1 MGLLSSRGAV
11 HAWGKAPGCRGGDAL
26 GLRRAGDDVR
36 HTLDG
41 MSDPAARL
49 DQPAETIRLRPALEN
64 LPAYVA
70 GKPAADDGIHRFK
83 VSSNES
89 HLPPIPSVRDAA
101 VAAMESSN
109 RYPDASAQQL
119 RAALGQKHGVDP
131 AQIALSTG
139 AVAVTG
145 DLVRAVVGERDEVV
159 YAWRS
164 FEAYPILVGS
174 HGGTPVPVPLTA
186 EGEHDLE
193 AMAAAVTER
202 TRLVLLCTPNN
213 PTGPSLS
220 TEQVE
225 DFLARVPEDVVVAI
239 DEAYREFHD
248 PATVLGTAG
257 IFRRHG
263 NVVLLRT
270 FSKLQGLA
278 GLRIGYAV
286 AHPRLARA
294 LGQVTVPFGAGAPAQ
309 AAALASLAPAA
320 AEELEHRAE
329 QIRSE
334 RSRVMAGLRE
344 QGWELAASQGNF
356 VYFPLGERSG
366 EFAEFADA
374 RGLVLRAYGTDGV
387 RATIAEEEANDRLLT
402 IAQEWRES

>member
-1 MGLLSSRGAV
+1 MF
-11 HAWGKAPGCRGGDAL
+11 
-26 GLRRAGDDVR
+26 
-36 HTLDG
+36 
-41 MSDPAARL
+41 
-49 DQPAETIRLRPALEN
+49 DQPAENIRLRPTLEG

-70 GKPAADDGIHRFK
+70 GKPAADDGILRYK
-83 VSSNES
+83 ISSNES
-89 HLPPIPSVRDAA
+89 PFPPVLAVRDAVIA
-101 VAAMESSN
+101 SLGATH
-109 RYPDASAQQL
+109 RYPDAAAGEL
-119 RAALGQKHGVDP
+119 RERLGAKHGVEP

-139 AVAVTG
+139 SVAVSG
-145 DLVRAVVGERDEVV
+145 DLVRALVGEGDEVV
-159 YAWRS
+159 HAWRS

-174 HGGTPVPVPLTA
+174 HGGVSVAVPVTA
-186 EGEHDLE
+186 TGEHDLE
-193 AMAAAVTER
+193 AMAAAITDR

-220 TEQVE
+220 TDQVE
-225 DFLARVPEDVVVAI
+225 EFLARVPEHVVVAI

-294 LGQVTVPFGAGAPAQ
+294 LSQVTVPFGASSPAQ
-309 AAALASLAPAA
+309 AGALASLQPAVQ
-320 AEELEHRAE
+320 EELEHRAE
-329 QIRSE
+329 WIRSE
-334 RSRVMAGLRE
+334 RSRVLAALAE
-344 QGWELAASQGNF
+344 QGWQLPASQGNF
-356 VYFPLGERSG
+356 VYLPLGGQSA

-387 RATIAEEEANDRLLT
+387 RATIAEQEANDLLIE
-402 IAQEWRES
+402 IAAAWRER

>member
-1 MGLLSSRGAV
+1 
-11 HAWGKAPGCRGGDAL
+11 
-26 GLRRAGDDVR
+26 
-36 HTLDG
+36 
-41 MSDPAARL
+41 MSDPASRA
-49 DQPAETIRLRPALEN
+49 DQPAENVRLRPGLED

-70 GKPAADDGIHRFK
+70 GKPAADDGIHRYK

-89 HLPPIPSVRDAA
+89 HLPPIPAVRDAA
-101 VAAMESSN
+101 VAAMESSH
-109 RYPDASAQQL
+109 RYPDAAAQEL
-119 RAALGQKHGVDP
+119 RAALGEKHGVEP

-139 AVAVTG
+139 SVAVSG
-145 DLVRAVVGERDEVV
+145 DLVRAVVGEGDEVV
-159 YAWRS
+159 FPWRS

-174 HGGTPVPVPLTA
+174 HGGTAVPVPLTA
-186 EGEHDLE
+186 TGEHDLA
-193 AMAAAVTER
+193 AMAAAITER

-225 DFLARVPEDVVVAI
+225 EFLAAVPEHVVVAI

-294 LGQVTVPFGAGAPAQ
+294 LGQVTVPFGASAPAQ

-320 AEELEHRAE
+320 AEELARRAE
-329 QIRSE
+329 QIRAE
-334 RSRVMAGLRE
+334 RSRV
-344 QGWELAASQGNF
+344 LAALAAQDWDLPASQGNF
-356 VYFPLGERSG
+356 VYFPLGERSA

-374 RGLVLRAYGTDGV
+374 RGLVLRAYGSDGV
-387 RATIAEEEANDRLLT
+387 RATIAETEANDRLLA
-402 IAQEWRES
+402 IAQEWRAR

>member
-1 MGLLSSRGAV
+1 
-11 HAWGKAPGCRGGDAL
+11 
-26 GLRRAGDDVR
+26 
-36 HTLDG
+36 
-41 MSDPAARL
+41 MSDPAAHP

-64 LPAYVA
+64 LPAYIA
-70 GKPAADDGIHRFK
+70 GKPAADDGIHRYK

-139 AVAVTG
+139 SVAVSG
-145 DLVRAVVGERDEVV
+145 DLVRAVVGEGDEVV
-159 YAWRS
+159 FAWRS

-186 EGEHDLE
+186 AGEHDLE

-225 DFLARVPEDVVVAI
+225 DFLARGPEDVVVAI

-294 LGQVTVPFGAGAPAQ
+294 LGQGTGPFGASAPAQ

-320 AEELEHRAE
+320 AEELERRAE
-329 QIRSE
+329 RIRAE
-334 RSRVMAGLRE
+334 RSRVLAGLRA
-344 QGWELAASQGNF
+344 QGWNLPASQGNF
-356 VYFPLGERSG
+356 VYFPLEERSG

-374 RGLVLRAYGTDGV
+374 RGLVLRAYGNDGV
-387 RATIAEEEANDRLLT
+387 RATIAEEEANDRLLA
-402 IAQEWRES
+402 IAQEWRGA

>member
-1 MGLLSSRGAV
+1 
-11 HAWGKAPGCRGGDAL
+11 
-26 GLRRAGDDVR
+26 
-36 HTLDG
+36 
-41 MSDPAARL
+41 MS
-49 DQPAETIRLRPALEN
+49 DQPAENIRLRPGLEE

-70 GKPAADDGIHRFK
+70 GRPAADDGIHRYK

-89 HLPPIPSVRDAA
+89 PFPPVAAVRDAA
-101 VAAMESSN
+101 VAAMESSH
-109 RYPDASAQQL
+109 RYPDAAAAEL
-119 RAALGQKHGVDP
+119 RAALGRKHGVDP

-139 AVAVTG
+139 SVAVSG
-145 DLVRAVVGERDEVV
+145 DLVRAVVGEGDEVV
-159 YAWRS
+159 HAWRS

-174 HGGTPVPVPLTA
+174 HGGISVRVPLTEA
-186 EGEHDLE
+186 GEHDLE
-193 AMAAAVTER
+193 AMAAAITER

-213 PTGPSLS
+213 PTGASLS

-225 DFLARVPEDVVVAI
+225 DLLARVPEDVVVAI

-294 LGQVTVPFGAGAPAQ
+294 LSQVTVPFGAAAPAQ
-309 AAALASLAPAA
+309 AAALASLEPAVQ
-320 AEELEHRAE
+320 EELDRRAE
-329 QIRSE
+329 RIRAE
-334 RSRVMAGLRE
+334 RSRVMAALSS
-344 QGWELAASQGNF
+344 QGWSLPASQGNF
-356 VYFPLGERSG
+356 VYFPLGERSA

-387 RATIAEEEANDRLLT
+387 RVTIAEEEANDRLIR
-402 IAQEWRES
+402 IAEAWRER

>member
-1 MGLLSSRGAV
+1 
-11 HAWGKAPGCRGGDAL
+11 
-26 GLRRAGDDVR
+26 
-36 HTLDG
+36 
-41 MSDPAARL
+41 MSDPASRA
-49 DQPAETIRLRPALEN
+49 DQPAENVRLRPGLED

-70 GKPAADDGIHRFK
+70 GKPAADDGIHRYK

-89 HLPPIPSVRDAA
+89 HLPPIPAVRDAA
-101 VAAMESSN
+101 VAAMESSH
-109 RYPDASAQQL
+109 RYPDAAAQEL
-119 RAALGQKHGVDP
+119 RAALGEKHGVES

-139 AVAVTG
+139 SVAVSG
-145 DLVRAVVGERDEVV
+145 DLVRAVVGEGDEVV
-159 YAWRS
+159 FPWRS

-174 HGGTPVPVPLTA
+174 HGGTAVPVPLTA
-186 EGEHDLE
+186 TGEHDLA
-193 AMAAAVTER
+193 AMAAAITER

-225 DFLARVPEDVVVAI
+225 EFLAAVPEHVVVAI

-294 LGQVTVPFGAGAPAQ
+294 LGQVTVPFGASAPAQ

-320 AEELEHRAE
+320 AEELARRAE
-329 QIRSE
+329 QIRAE
-334 RSRVMAGLRE
+334 RSRVLAALAA
-344 QGWELAASQGNF
+344 QGWDLPASQGNF
-356 VYFPLGERSG
+356 VYFPLGERSA

-374 RGLVLRAYGTDGV
+374 RGLVLRAYGSDGV
-387 RATIAEEEANDRLLT
+387 RATIAETEANDRLLA
-402 IAQEWRES
+402 IAQEWRER

>member
-1 MGLLSSRGAV
+1 
-11 HAWGKAPGCRGGDAL
+11 
-26 GLRRAGDDVR
+26 
-36 HTLDG
+36 
-41 MSDPAARL
+41 MSDPASRA
-49 DQPAETIRLRPALEN
+49 DQPAENVRLRPGLED

-70 GKPAADDGIHRFK
+70 GKPAADDGIHRYK

-89 HLPPIPSVRDAA
+89 HLPPIPAVRDAA
-101 VAAMESSN
+101 VAAMESSH
-109 RYPDASAQQL
+109 RYPDAAAQEL
-119 RAALGQKHGVDP
+119 RAALGEKHGVEP

-139 AVAVTG
+139 SVAVSG
-145 DLVRAVVGERDEVV
+145 DLVRAVVGEGDEVV
-159 YAWRS
+159 FPWRS

-174 HGGTPVPVPLTA
+174 HGGTAVPVPLTA
-186 EGEHDLE
+186 TGEHDLA
-193 AMAAAVTER
+193 AMAAAITER

-225 DFLARVPEDVVVAI
+225 EFLAAVPEHVVVAI

-294 LGQVTVPFGAGAPAQ
+294 LGQVTVPFGASAPAQ

-320 AEELEHRAE
+320 AEELARRAE
-329 QIRSE
+329 QIRAE
-334 RSRVMAGLRE
+334 RSRVLAALAA
-344 QGWELAASQGNF
+344 QGWDLPASQGNF
-356 VYFPLGERSG
+356 VYFPLGERSA

-374 RGLVLRAYGTDGV
+374 RGLVLRAYGSDGV
-387 RATIAEEEANDRLLT
+387 RATIAETEANDRLLA
-402 IAQEWRES
+402 IAQEWRAR

>member
-1 MGLLSSRGAV
+1 
-11 HAWGKAPGCRGGDAL
+11 
-26 GLRRAGDDVR
+26 
-36 HTLDG
+36 
-41 MSDPAARL
+41 MSDPSARP
-49 DQPAETIRLRPALEN
+49 DQPAENIRLRPGLED

-70 GKPAADDGIHRFK
+70 GKPAADDGIRRYK

-89 HLPPIPSVRDAA
+89 HLPPIPAVRDAA
-101 VAAMESSN
+101 VAAMESSH
-109 RYPDASAQQL
+109 RYPDAAAQEL
-119 RAALGQKHGVDP
+119 RAALGEKHGVEP

-139 AVAVTG
+139 SVAVSG
-145 DLVRAVVGERDEVV
+145 DLVRALVGEGDEVV
-159 YAWRS
+159 FPWRS

-174 HGGTPVPVPLTA
+174 HGGTAVPVPLTA
-186 EGEHDLE
+186 TGEHDPA
-193 AMAAAVTER
+193 AMAAAITDR

-213 PTGPSLS
+213 PTGPSLG

-225 DFLARVPEDVVVAI
+225 EFLAAVPEHVVVAI

-294 LGQVTVPFGAGAPAQ
+294 LGQVTVPFGAAAPAQ

-320 AEELEHRAE
+320 AEELARRAE
-329 QIRSE
+329 QIRAE
-334 RSRVMAGLRE
+334 RSRVLAALAA
-344 QGWELAASQGNF
+344 QGWELPASQGNF

-374 RGLVLRAYGTDGV
+374 RGLVLRAYGDDGV
-387 RATIAEEEANDRLLT
+387 RATIAEVEANDLLIE
-402 IAQEWRES
+402 IAGEWREA

>member
-1 MGLLSSRGAV
+1 
-11 HAWGKAPGCRGGDAL
+11 
-26 GLRRAGDDVR
+26 
-36 HTLDG
+36 
-41 MSDPAARL
+41 MSDPAAHP

-64 LPAYVA
+64 LPAYIA
-70 GKPAADDGIHRFK
+70 GKPAADDGIHRYK

-139 AVAVTG
+139 SVAVSG
-145 DLVRAVVGERDEVV
+145 DLVRAVVGEGDEVV
-159 YAWRS
+159 FAWRS

-174 HGGTPVPVPLTA
+174 HGGTPVPVPLTEA
-186 EGEHDLE
+186 GEHDLE

-309 AAALASLAPAA
+309 AAALASLAPEA
-320 AEELEHRAE
+320 AEELERRAE
-329 QIRSE
+329 RIRSE

-344 QGWELAASQGNF
+344 QGWELPASQGNF
-356 VYFPLGERSG
+356 VYFPLGERSA

-387 RATIAEEEANDRLLT
+387 RATIAEEEANDRLLA
-402 IAQEWRES
+402 IAGEWIAG

>member
-1 MGLLSSRGAV
+1 MPDHPTENV
-11 HAWGKAPGCRGGDAL
+11 
-26 GLRRAGDDVR
+26 
-36 HTLDG
+36 
-41 MSDPAARL
+41 
-49 DQPAETIRLRPALEN
+49 RLRSALET
-64 LPAYVA
+64 LPAYVP
-70 GKPAADDGIHRFK
+70 GKPAADDGILRYK

-89 HLPPIPSVRDAA
+89 PFPPVDAVREA
-101 VAAMESSN
+101 VIASLDGAH
-109 RYPDASAQQL
+109 RYPDAAARAL
-119 RAALGQKHGVDP
+119 RETLGVKHGVDP

-139 AVAVTG
+139 SVAVSG
-145 DLVRAVVGERDEVV
+145 DLVRAVVGDGDEVV

-174 HGGTPVPVPLTA
+174 HGGIPVPVPLTA
-186 EGEHDLE
+186 TGEHDLE
-193 AMAAAVTER
+193 AMAAAITDR

-225 DFLARVPEDVVVAI
+225 EFLARVPDHVVVAI

-286 AHPRLARA
+286 AHTRLARA
-294 LGQVTVPFGAGAPAQ
+294 LGQVTVPFGASVPAQ
-309 AAALASLAPAA
+309 AGALASLHPEVQ
-320 AEELEHRAE
+320 EELERRAAW
-329 QIRSE
+329 IRSE
-334 RSRVMAGLRE
+334 RSRVLAALAA
-344 QGWELAASQGNF
+344 QGWELPASQGNF
-356 VYFPLGERSG
+356 VYFPLGEDSAA
-366 EFAEFADA
+366 FTEFADA
-374 RGLVLRAYGTDGV
+374 RGLVLRAYGADGV
-387 RATIAEEEANDRLLT
+387 RATIAEQEANDLL
-402 IAQEWRES
+402 IEVGGAWRER

>member
-1 MGLLSSRGAV
+1 M
-11 HAWGKAPGCRGGDAL
+11 P
-26 GLRRAGDDVR
+26 
-36 HTLDG
+36 
-41 MSDPAARL
+41 
-49 DQPAETIRLRPALEN
+49 DQPAENIRLRPSLED

-70 GKPAADDGIHRFK
+70 GRPAADDGIHRYK

-89 HLPPIPSVRDAA
+89 HLPPIPAVRDAA

-109 RYPDASAQQL
+109 RYPDAAAQEL
-119 RAALGQKHGVDP
+119 RAVLGRKHGVDP
-131 AQIALSTG
+131 SQIALSTG
-139 AVAVTG
+139 SVAVSG
-145 DLVRAVVGERDEVV
+145 DLVRALVGEGDEVV
-159 YAWRS
+159 FAWRS

-174 HGGTPVPVPLTA
+174 HGGTPVAVPLTA
-186 EGEHDLE
+186 SGEHDLA
-193 AMAAAVTER
+193 AMAAAITDR
-202 TRLVLLCTPNN
+202 TRLVMLCTPNN

-220 TEQVE
+220 TAQVEEFLEQVP
-225 DFLARVPEDVVVAI
+225 DHVVVAI

-286 AHPRLARA
+286 AHPRLACA
-294 LGQVTVPFGAGAPAQ
+294 LGQVTVPFGAGAAAQ
-309 AAALASLAPAA
+309 AAALASLTPEVAG
-320 AEELEHRAE
+320 ELEERAE

-334 RSRVMAGLRE
+334 RSRVQRALAE
-344 QGWELAASQGNF
+344 QGWQLPVSQGNF
-356 VYFPLGERSG
+356 VYFPLGERSA

-387 RATIAEEEANDRLLT
+387 RATIAEPEANSLLIE
-402 IAQEWRES
+402 IAREWRER

>member
-1 MGLLSSRGAV
+1 M
-11 HAWGKAPGCRGGDAL
+11 P
-26 GLRRAGDDVR
+26 
-36 HTLDG
+36 
-41 MSDPAARL
+41 DPSARP
-49 DQPAETIRLRPALEN
+49 DQPEERIRLRPALEA

-89 HLPPIPSVRDAA
+89 HLPPVSEVLEAA
-101 VAAMESSN
+101 TAAMTGAN
-109 RYPDASAQQL
+109 RYPDAAAQEL
-119 RAALGQKHGVDP
+119 RAALGERHGVDP
-131 AQIALSTG
+131 TQIAVSTG
-139 AVAVTG
+139 SVAVSG
-145 DLVRAVVGERDEVV
+145 DLVRALVGEGDEVV
-159 YAWRS
+159 FAWRS

-174 HGGTPVPVPLTA
+174 HGGTPVPVPLTPT
-186 EGEHDLE
+186 GEHDLP
-193 AMAAAVTER
+193 AMAAAITER

-294 LGQVTVPFGAGAPAQ
+294 LGQVTVPFGASAPAQ
-309 AAALASLAPAA
+309 AAALVTLRPHV
-320 AEELEHRAE
+320 AEELESRAAAV
-329 QIRSE
+329 RAE
-334 RSRVMAGLRE
+334 RSRVLAGLRE
-344 QGWELAASQGNF
+344 QGWVLPASQGNF

-366 EFAEFADA
+366 EFAEFAEA

-387 RATIAEEEANDRLLT
+387 RATIAEPEANDRLLA
-402 IAQEWRES
+402 IAQEWRAG

>member
-1 MGLLSSRGAV
+1 MTMFS
-11 HAWGKAPGCRGGDAL
+11 
-26 GLRRAGDDVR
+26 RAGSITPRESVS
-36 HTLDG
+36 L
-41 MSDPAARL
+41 
-49 DQPAETIRLRPALEN
+49 
-64 LPAYVA
+64 LPAYAA
-70 GKPAADDGIHRFK
+70 GKPPQAAEGLTPYK
-83 VSSNES
+83 LSSNENP
-89 HLPPIPSVRDAA
+89 LGPVPEVAQAMAA
-101 VAAMESSN
+101 VDTLH
-109 RYPDASAQQL
+109 RYPHPNAENL
-119 RAALGQKHGVDP
+119 RAGLAKLLDVPVEDIVAGTGSLGALT
-131 AQIALSTG
+131 QIINAFAGSNSDG
-139 AVAVTG
+139 SQ
-145 DLVRAVVGERDEVV
+145 DEVI

-164 FEAYPILVGS
+164 FEAYPIVVRTAGAKDV
-174 HGGTPVPVPLTA
+174 TVPVL
-186 EGEHDLE
+186 EDGRHDLE
-193 AMAAAVTER
+193 AMLAAITEK
-202 TRLVLLCTPNN
+202 TKVLMLCTPNN
-213 PTGPSLS
+213 PTGPSMS

-309 AAALASLAPAA
+309 AAALASLAPEA
-320 AEELEHRAE
+320 AEELERRAE

-344 QGWELAASQGNF
+344 QGWELPAGQGNF

-387 RATIAEEEANDRLLT
+387 RATIAEEEANDRLLA
-402 IAQEWRES
+402 IAGEWIAG

>member
-1 MGLLSSRGAV
+1 
-11 HAWGKAPGCRGGDAL
+11 
-26 GLRRAGDDVR
+26 
-36 HTLDG
+36 
-41 MSDPAARL
+41 MSDPASRA
-49 DQPAETIRLRPALEN
+49 DQPAENVRLRPGLED

-70 GKPAADDGIHRFK
+70 GKPAADDGIHRYK

-89 HLPPIPSVRDAA
+89 HLPPIPAVRDAA
-101 VAAMESSN
+101 VAAMESSH
-109 RYPDASAQQL
+109 RYPDAAAQEL
-119 RAALGQKHGVDP
+119 RAALGEKHGVEP

-139 AVAVTG
+139 SVAVSG
-145 DLVRAVVGERDEVV
+145 DLVRAVVGEGDEVV
-159 YAWRS
+159 FPWRS

-174 HGGTPVPVPLTA
+174 HGGTAVPVPLTA
-186 EGEHDLE
+186 TGEHDPA
-193 AMAAAVTER
+193 AMAAAITDR

-213 PTGPSLS
+213 PTGPSLG

-225 DFLARVPEDVVVAI
+225 EFLAAVPEHVVVAI

-294 LGQVTVPFGAGAPAQ
+294 LGQVTVPFGASAPAQ

-320 AEELEHRAE
+320 AEELARRAE
-329 QIRSE
+329 QIRAE
-334 RSRVMAGLRE
+334 RSRVLAALAA
-344 QGWELAASQGNF
+344 QGWDLPASQGNF
-356 VYFPLGERSG
+356 VYFPLGERSA

-374 RGLVLRAYGTDGV
+374 HGLVLRAYGSDGV
-387 RATIAEEEANDRLLT
+387 RATIAETEANDRLLA
-402 IAQEWRES
+402 IAQEWRAR

>member
-1 MGLLSSRGAV
+1 
-11 HAWGKAPGCRGGDAL
+11 
-26 GLRRAGDDVR
+26 
-36 HTLDG
+36 
-41 MSDPAARL
+41 
-49 DQPAETIRLRPALEN
+49 
-64 LPAYVA
+64 
-70 GKPAADDGIHRFK
+70 
-83 VSSNES
+83 
-89 HLPPIPSVRDAA
+89 
-101 VAAMESSN
+101 
-109 RYPDASAQQL
+109 
-119 RAALGQKHGVDP
+119 VDP

-139 AVAVTG
+139 SVAVSG
-145 DLVRAVVGERDEVV
+145 DLVRAVVGEGDEVV
-159 YAWRS
+159 HAWRS

-174 HGGTPVPVPLTA
+174 HGGISVRVPLTEA
-186 EGEHDLE
+186 GEHDLE
-193 AMAAAVTER
+193 AMAAAITER

-213 PTGPSLS
+213 PTGASLS

-225 DFLARVPEDVVVAI
+225 DLLARVPEDVVVAI

-294 LGQVTVPFGAGAPAQ
+294 LSQVTVPFGAAAPAQ
-309 AAALASLAPAA
+309 AAALASLEPAVQ
-320 AEELEHRAE
+320 EELDRRAE
-329 QIRSE
+329 RIRAE
-334 RSRVMAGLRE
+334 RSRVMAALSS
-344 QGWELAASQGNF
+344 QGWSLPASQGNF
-356 VYFPLGERSG
+356 VYFPLGERSA

-387 RATIAEEEANDRLLT
+387 RVTIAEEEANDRLIR
-402 IAQEWRES
+402 IAEAWRER

>member
-1 MGLLSSRGAV
+1 
-11 HAWGKAPGCRGGDAL
+11 
-26 GLRRAGDDVR
+26 
-36 HTLDG
+36 
-41 MSDPAARL
+41 MSD
-49 DQPAETIRLRPALEN
+49 QPLENVRLRSTLEN
-64 LPAYVA
+64 LPAYVP
-70 GKPAADDGIHRFK
+70 GKPAADDGIVRYK

-89 HLPPIPSVRDAA
+89 PFAPVDAVRDAVIA
-101 VAAMESSN
+101 SLDGAH
-109 RYPDASAQQL
+109 RYPDA
-119 RAALGQKHGVDP
+119 AALALRETLGVKHGVDP
-131 AQIALSTG
+131 SQIALSTG
-139 AVAVTG
+139 SVAVSG
-145 DLVRAVVGERDEVV
+145 DLVRAVMGEGDEVV
-159 YAWRS
+159 FAWRS

-174 HGGTPVPVPLTA
+174 HGGVPVPVPLTA
-186 EGEHDLE
+186 SGEHDLA
-193 AMAAAVTER
+193 AMAAAITDR

-225 DFLARVPEDVVVAI
+225 EFLAQVPDHVVVAI

-294 LGQVTVPFGAGAPAQ
+294 LGQVTVPFGASVPAQ
-309 AAALASLAPAA
+309 AAALASLDPAVQ
-320 AEELEHRAE
+320 EELERRAE
-329 QIRSE
+329 WIRSE
-334 RSRVMAGLRE
+334 RSRVLHALAG
-344 QGWELAASQGNF
+344 QGWELPVSQGNF
-356 VYFPLGERSG
+356 VYFPLGEDSAA
-366 EFAEFADA
+366 FAEFADA

-387 RATIAEEEANDRLLT
+387 RATIAEQEANDL
-402 IAQEWRES
+402 IIEVGGAWRER